1 MKKFLLCAGAMS
13 AFAAGAQTVVAAD
26 TLYTGLNADFYV
38 IDSSVVDYA
47 AVIGTGVTWNY
58 STALGVTDG
67 GPIINNDMVQNAS
80 ASSYAAHYPMAAYNE
95 NMNGGASQFFSNN
108 ADSTTVWGFVFSV
121 DTYEI
126 IIKHNVNPLIGLKYP
141 MNVGDTYADIT
152 AGEVEIAGNTG
163 ITDGTANVTVDGSG
177 TLLVSGNT
185 HTNITRVKLV
195 ENINTSIEVFP
206 FPPTTGTVTRTI
218 YSYYDFANGQ
228 LPIFI
233 HANIT
238 VTSDLFD
245 GGYDAVYYSGG
256 LPGYAGVNE
265 ATQASLSVY
274 PNPANGVATVTTDG
288 TADQFEVVNALGQ
301 VVLTVNAPQ
310 AVEQVD
316 VTGFEAGTYVIRVKK
331 GEAIT
336 TEKLVI
342 R

>member
-13 AFAAGAQTVVAAD
+13 AFAAEAQTVVAAD
-26 TLYTGLNADFYV
+26 TLYTGLNADYYV

-47 AVIGTGVTWNY
+47 AVTGTGVTWNY
-58 STALGVTDG
+58 SAALGVTDG
-67 GPIINNDMVQNAS
+67 GPIINSDMVQVAS
-80 ASSYAAHYPMAAYNE
+80 ASSYASHYPMADYNE
-95 NMNGGASQFFSNN
+95 DMNGGASQFFSNS
-108 ADSTTVWGFVFSV
+108 ADSTTVWGFVIAV

-126 IIKHNVNPLIGLKYP
+126 IIKHNLNPLIGLKYP
-141 MNVGDTYADIT
+141 MNVGDSYVDQT

-163 ITDGTANVTVDGSG
+163 ITDGSATVTVDGSG
-177 TLLVSGNT
+177 TLLVSGYT

-218 YSYYDFANGQ
+218 YSYYDFANG
-228 LPIFI
+228 PMPVFI
-233 HANIT
+233 HANIM
-238 VTSDLFD
+238 VTSDLFN

-256 LPGYAGVNE
+256 LPGYAGVTE
-265 ATQASLSVY
+265 TPTSLLSVY
-274 PNPANGVATVTTDG
+274 PNPANTLATITTDG

-310 AVEQVD
+310 QVEQVD
-316 VTGFEAGTYVIRVKK
+316 VTGFEAGTYLIRVKK
-331 GEAIT
+331 GEVIT